1 MTRLFGEFG
10 SLAHIYVTYHQSC
23 HFLMI
28 KNPEI
33 FSELYRENNKGV
45 SYKIWKIQQKS
56 ETDLKPFQVFI
67 VTKLF
72 FNPEMKSGTLKISP
86 VCIIMLSG
94 KF

>member
-1 MTRLFGEFG
+1 
-10 SLAHIYVTYHQSC
+10 
-23 HFLMI
+23 MI

-72 FNPEMKSGTLKISP
+72 FNPEMKSGTLKIRNSYRYIEDIL
-86 VCIIMLSG
+86 IISELNGSV
-94 KF
+94 